1 MTKNILQNEYSQR
14 IFSIVLKTVL
24 IIIFSI
30 LLIVVI
36 AALLP
41 YPQVAGWVNRLA
53 ADGRLE
59 SFTPVLFGKIRLPL
73 LIFGFVILGFDLFA
87 LYQFHHTKK
96 LFFLWFKQF
105 SVFIQA
111 FFKDW
116 KTGFKDIRSSLDKKT
131 ILILVVLVTLAFLMR
146 IGLLWQPMEHDESYT
161 SVVFAFEPLVNGLS
175 DYHFPNNHVFHT
187 FLVHLFYSI
196 FGAKEWVVRL
206 PAFLSGIFLAP
217 LGYLLARRWYGKQT
231 ALLAGLMIAVLPDLI
246 GYSVR
251 ARGYSLLALFT
262 LLIFICADIT
272 KTRKNRVVWFLLGIF
287 GALGFYTL
295 PIMAYPLAVLY
306 VWLAATWLFN
316 DFSGSYTK
324 FSFAVYTIGSG
335 LLAAGLGMALY
346 LAIFRNWGVS
356 SLFANPYVEAISKEL
371 YGQTLLV
378 RMQETWQV
386 LNWGALPGIGLLLVK
401 GLILSIIFHKRLS
414 LSSVSLPLVSIVV
427 ITLLVFVQRP
437 NVYAR
442 TWHFYFP
449 LLCIWAA
456 AGMTKVINKRTVSLP
471 WVGKKKVSSLV
482 VAVVALLFFVN
493 GLTYVVEKFPQAQK
507 GEGAIEQA
515 ALYLKQNLQ
524 EDDIVVI
531 TAIDDA
537 PMWFYFEKYGLG
549 KEYFSRNKPFSRAF
563 VVVTTSDKN
572 QTLDFV
578 IADRGPDPVFF
589 DRQTTQKVE
598 TINDLDIYLIEA
610 NHDAVQREYGL
621 P

>member
-1 MTKNILQNEYSQR
+1 MTKNVLQNEYSER

-36 AALLP
+36 AALFP

-87 LYQFHHTKK
+87 LYQFRHTKK

-105 SVFIQA
+105 PVFIQA

-116 KTGFKDIRSSLDKKT
+116 KTGFKDIRASLDKKT

-272 KTRKNRVVWFLLGIF
+272 KTRKNRAVWFLLGIF

-306 VWLAATWLFN
+306 VWLAASWLFN

-346 LAIFRNWGVS
+346 LPIFRNWGVS

-386 LNWGALPGIGLLLVK
+386 LNWGALPGIGLLLVM

-471 WVGKKKVSSLV
+471 WVGKRKVSSLV

-549 KEYFSRNKPFSRAF
+549 REYFSRIKPFSRAF

-610 NHDAVQREYGL
+610 NHDAIQREYGL

>member
-1 MTKNILQNEYSQR
+1 MTKNVQQNEYEER
-14 IFSIVLKTVL
+14 IFSFVLKTVL

-30 LLIVVI
+30 FFMVVV
-36 AALLP
+36 AAFFP

-53 ADGRLE
+53 ADGTLE
-59 SFTPVLFGKIRLPL
+59 SFTPVLFGKIRLSL
-73 LIFGFVILGFDLFA
+73 LIFGFVFLGFDLFA
-87 LYQFHHTKK
+87 LYQFRHTKK
-96 LFFLWFKQF
+96 IILTGLKRFAVFL
-105 SVFIQA
+105 QA
-111 FFKDW
+111 FMKDW
-116 KTGFKDIRSSLDKKT
+116 KTGLIDIRTSLDKKT
-131 ILILVVLVTLAFLMR
+131 ILILVVLVTLALLMR

-187 FLVHLFYSI
+187 FLVHLVYSI

-206 PAFLSGIFLAP
+206 PAFLAGVSLAP
-217 LGYLLARRWYGKQT
+217 LGYILARRWYGKQT

-251 ARGYSLLALFT
+251 ARGYSQLALFT

-272 KTRKNRVVWFLLGIF
+272 KTRKNRAVWFLLGIC

-295 PIMAYPLAVLY
+295 PIMAYPLAMLY
-306 VWLAATWLFN
+306 VWLAGSWLFN
-316 DFSGSYTK
+316 DFSRSYTRLH
-324 FSFAVYTIGSG
+324 FAVYTIGSG

-346 LAIFRNWGVS
+346 LPIFRNWGVS
-356 SLFANPYVEAISKEL
+356 SLFANPYVEAISKEF

-386 LNWGALPGIGLLLVK
+386 LNWGALPGIGFLLVM
-401 GLILSIIFHKRLS
+401 GLFLSIIFHKQLS
-414 LSSVSLPLVSIVV
+414 SSSVSLPLVSIVV
-427 ITLLVFVQRP
+427 ITLLVLVQRP

-456 AGMTKVINKRTVSLP
+456 AGMTKVVNNRALSLP
-471 WVGKKKVSSLV
+471 WLGKRKVSSLV
-482 VAVVALLFFVN
+482 VVVVALLFFVN

-507 GEGAIEQA
+507 GEGTIEQA
-515 ALYLKQNLQ
+515 TLYLKQNLQ

-549 KEYFSRNKPFSRAF
+549 REYFSRSKPFSRAF

-598 TINDLDIYLIEA
+598 MINDLDIYLIEA
-610 NHDAVQREYGL
+610 NHDAIRQEYDL